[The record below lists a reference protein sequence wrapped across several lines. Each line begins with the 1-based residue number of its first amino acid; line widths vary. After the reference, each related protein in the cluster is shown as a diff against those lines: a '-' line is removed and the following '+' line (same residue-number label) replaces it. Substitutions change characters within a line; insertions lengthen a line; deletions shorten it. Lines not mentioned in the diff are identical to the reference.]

1 MDIFIDPI
9 FAGYFDKSPVV
20 LVDIGASGG
29 LQAHWKPA
37 QKHLKVIGFEPD
49 EREFHRLK
57 AAAPTGMVYLNT
69 ALYSEKARL
78 QFNLAREQKVSSIF
92 KPNTAFLAQFPES
105 ETYEVVRTV
114 EVDADTLDHQLEL
127 NGLQDIDFIKAD
139 TQGAELAIL
148 KGANAALRQHVFGLE
163 IEVEFAPIYE
173 GQPLFPEVDE
183 YVRSFGFQLMDMRP
197 FTWKRKLGRELG
209 GPKGQLIFGDTLYFK
224 SVSRLVEE
232 LQKLDNET
240 GRQQKVLRCMAVCL
254 LYGYVDYC
262 AAIWEASGAMF
273 SPAEAQAVQKFLTA
287 TKRKWNGLPDF
298 RGRWRAADILYRLHK
313 IADPTYAG
321 WSVGGRNIGN
331 VD

>member
-1 MDIFIDPI
+1 MDIFLDPTFSSY
-9 FAGYFDKSPVV
+9 FAESPIV

-29 LQAHWKPA
+29 LQSHWKKA

-57 AAAPTGMVYLNT
+57 AAAPAGMVYLNT

-92 KPNTAFLAQFPES
+92 KPNAAFLAQFPGS
-105 ETYEVVRTV
+105 ETYEVLRTV
-114 EVDADTLDHQLEL
+114 ELDADTLDHQLEL
-127 NGLQDIDFIKAD
+127 NALQDIDFIKAD

-148 KGANAALRQHVFGLE
+148 KGASSALTNHVFGLE

-173 GQPLFPEVDE
+173 GQPLFAEVDE
-183 YVRSFGFQLMDMRP
+183 YVRSFGFQLMDLRP
-197 FTWKRKLGRELG
+197 FTWKRKVGRELG
-209 GPKGQLIFGDTLYFK
+209 GPKGQLIFGDSLYFK
-224 SVSRLVEE
+224 TVARLM
-232 LQKLDNET
+232 QDIAQLDNEAA
-240 GRQQKVLRCMAVCL
+240 RRQKVLRCMAVCL

-262 AAIWEASGAMF
+262 AAIWEAAKAMF
-273 SPAEAQAVQKFLTA
+273 SQAESQAMERFFA
-287 TKRKWNGLPDF
+287 GSKRKWNGLPDF
-298 RGRWRAADILYRLHK
+298 RGRWRAADILYRLHR
-313 IADPTYAG
+313 IADPTYSG